1 MVNESQLQEDLKAA
15 MKAREM
21 ESVYVL
27 RGLISAIKSVR
38 VEKMGAE
45 IEEAELATLVRKEI
59 NKRNEAIEFARKADR
74 VHDVEANEREIV
86 VLERYLPAQLDE
98 TQLEAAIRQISAEA
112 GTTDIG
118 PIMAQLKARYAG
130 QYDGKTASRIIKTKL
145 SA

>member
-1 MVNESQLQEDLKAA
+1 MVSETQLQEDLKTA

-45 IEEAELATLVRKEI
+45 IDDAELATLVRKEI

-74 VHDVEANEREIV
+74 VRDIEANEREIV

-112 GTTDIG
+112 GTTEIG
-118 PIMAQLKARYAG
+118 PIMAQLKTRYAG

-145 SA
+145 ST